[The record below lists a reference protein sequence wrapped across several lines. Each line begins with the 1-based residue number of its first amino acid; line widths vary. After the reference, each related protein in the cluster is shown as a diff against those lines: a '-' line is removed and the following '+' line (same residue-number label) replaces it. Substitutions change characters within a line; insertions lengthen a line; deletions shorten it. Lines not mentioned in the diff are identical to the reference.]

1 MEALMQEQLSQE
13 EQISKLKKKKGRIE
27 KGLEIAEKFVQNKTE
42 ELEQIEQE
50 LSDDSVLEEDT
61 EEKEDLPLKKDEE
74 DDKKEEDKNTSA
86 ITSVFSLAQSAQA
99 LLDSKIFKM
108 TLRRKRSW

>member
-1 MEALMQEQLSQE
+1 MQEQLSQE

-50 LSDDSVLEEDT
+50 LSDDPVLEEDT

-74 DDKKEEDKNTSA
+74 DDDEEGEDPAHPTKK
-86 ITSVFSLAQSAQA
+86 
-99 LLDSKIFKM
+99 
-108 TLRRKRSW
+108 LRRYKKWIKRGLNYVFYQ